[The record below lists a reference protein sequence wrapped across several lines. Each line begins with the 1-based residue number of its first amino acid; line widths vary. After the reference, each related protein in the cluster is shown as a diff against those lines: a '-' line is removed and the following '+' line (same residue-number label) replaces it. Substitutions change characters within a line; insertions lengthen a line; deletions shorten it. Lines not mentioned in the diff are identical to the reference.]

1 MAQLELF
8 HIPSP
13 CKGICQ
19 NGSNGFCQGCD
30 RTRDER
36 FNWLHFTDED
46 KRHII
51 KLCKSRKYR
60 WYKKQIETKIRQMP
74 VDSDPNGDMFE

>member
-13 CKGICQ
+13 CKGICT
-19 NGSNGFCQGCD
+19 NGSNGFCQGCY

-36 FNWLHFTDED
+36 FNWLHFSDEQ
-46 KRHII
+46 KRQII
-51 KLCKSRKYR
+51 RLCKARKYC
-60 WYKKQIETKIRQMP
+60 WVKKQIDARNIDANEDTGTP
-74 VDSDPNGDMFE
+74 DLFD